1 MYCNKAFFIFAA
13 MAQKKLIRFA
23 AIKAFNN
30 VLEYPTGMQG
40 KWHQHFNN
48 ANNIVLELAC
58 GRGEYTVGLAA
69 LYPNANFIGVDI
81 KGNRM
86 YIGAKKCIENKVANA
101 AFLRTQIAMLPNYF
115 NTQEVHAI
123 WITFPDPQ
131 LRGSKAKK
139 RLTHPQFLALYQQII
154 HQNGCIHLKTDSP
167 KLYSFTKKVIELYQ
181 LTLVEDFD
189 NVYQQSTNNV
199 LKIKTHYESL
209 DIANSKRIFYL
220 QFSLANAINF
230 NNNEKLAIL
239 KEFEASLPVT

>member
-1 MYCNKAFFIFAA
+1 MYCNKAFFIFAV

-30 VLEYPTGMQG
+30 VLEYPIGMQG
-40 KWHQHFNN
+40 NWHQHFNN

-86 YIGAKKCIENKVANA
+86 YIGAKKCVENKVANA

-115 NTQEVHAI
+115 NTQEVQDI

-167 KLYSFTKKVIELYQ
+167 KLYCFTKKVIELYQ

-220 QFSLANAINF
+220 QFSLGNAINF
-230 NNNEKLAIL
+230 NDDEKLAIL